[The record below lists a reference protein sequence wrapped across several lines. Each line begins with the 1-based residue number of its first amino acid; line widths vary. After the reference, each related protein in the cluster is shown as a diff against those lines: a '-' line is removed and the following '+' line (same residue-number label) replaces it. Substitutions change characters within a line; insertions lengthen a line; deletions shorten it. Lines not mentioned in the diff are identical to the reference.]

1 MALIYHCKMQR
12 VWGKYVERK
21 LLCVFLIKKKNECH
35 QSVSDPKITKQLYVC
50 MCTLKR
56 KLLVRKQ
63 I

>member
-1 MALIYHCKMQR
+1 MQR